1 MLERPENPENMTMD
15 ELMHLAEGW
24 ISYTIPRSIF
34 YLFQKIQQYF
44 VTY

>member
-24 ISYTIPRSIF
+24 ISYNIP
-34 YLFQKIQQYF
+34 
-44 VTY
+44 